1 MLGEDMLAFTSSI
14 LRSLVVSLRLV
25 SGTLFSFFPFSVAP
39 RRQHSIS
46 RMQLKRMFAQRRR
59 RRRRRS
65 NSRKREG
72 EREKLRDRWMDG
84 RSRINISRSIFLM
97 RQSGVSGLWFFFSK
111 KWIQFSR
118 GTKKGWPK
126 TADWKMLLFLF
137 AHRVIARKL
146 IFFEEETHAV
156 FREK

>member
-1 MLGEDMLAFTSSI
+1 MFFNPFLAYAVEDMLAFTSSI
-14 LRSLVVSLRLV
+14 LRSLVASLRLV

-46 RMQLKRMFAQRRR
+46 RMQLERMFAQRR

-84 RSRINISRSIFLM
+84 RSGINIGRLIFLM
-97 RQSGVSGLWFFFSK
+97 RQSGVSGLWFFFRRNGFNFHEARRRVDQKRPIGRCS
-111 KWIQFSR
+111 FSC
-118 GTKKGWPK
+118 
-126 TADWKMLLFLF
+126 LLTELSP
-137 AHRVIARKL
+137 
-146 IFFEEETHAV
+146 EN
-156 FREK
+156 